1 MGASVLL
8 VHDDIATIA
17 AVRRLLSR
25 EGHEV
30 ILATSAADA
39 LIAFGHHLPE
49 LIVLAP
55 GVESGRGRVVLE
67 ELVQHPEGHKARVL
81 LLSEPIE
88 GFSAPVA
95 PLPLDGPSFVTLV
108 DTLIR
113 APAEADGWRVVEN
126 RTLSEPAKG
135 SAPADEAWHVTAPR
149 SVGGDPALANAL
161 FGDLAP
167 LNQTDW
173 EVAAMTREER
183 SAHAVHQQRERSMNA
198 ALEQAHLEVETEAIA
213 SIDSALTVG
222 TKSQWAGAAEEGD
235 SGEAWGEEDPDA
247 SVGSEWDA
255 EPPNAEGADE
265 GRPPEARTTLRFPF
279 PNAEGEEGAPAEGRL
294 AFREEPLTPPGL
306 KPVKPAP
313 KLGDE
318 GFFDVDSDEDSGAA
332 KASEPEG
339 SEPLAWKELEP
350 DPELEARASPGGV
363 DDSDETD

>member
-81 LLSEPIE
+81 LLSEAIE

-126 RTLSEPAKG
+126 RTLQEPAKG
-135 SAPADEAWHVTAPR
+135 SGPGSDEAWHATAPHA
-149 SVGGDPALANAL
+149 VGGDPALANAL

-183 SAHAVHQQRERSMNA
+183 SAHAVHQQRERSTHLAMNA
-198 ALEQAHLEVETEAIA
+198 ALEEAHLEVESEAMA
-213 SIDSALTVG
+213 SIDSALSVG
-222 TKSQWAGAAEEGD
+222 TKSEWAAGEGD
-235 SGEAWGEEDPDA
+235 SGEAWGEQDPDA
-247 SVGSEWDA
+247 NIGDEWDA
-255 EPPNAEGADE
+255 ERRTRP
-265 GRPPEARTTLRFPF
+265 GRPRAVRWKRAPRCASRSRTRRGPARK
-279 PNAEGEEGAPAEGRL
+279 GR
-294 AFREEPLTPPGL
+294 RRRGSSPS
-306 KPVKPAP
+306 VR
-313 KLGDE
+313 
-318 GFFDVDSDEDSGAA
+318 SG
-332 KASEPEG
+332 SPRRG
-339 SEPLAWKELEP
+339 SS
-350 DPELEARASPGGV
+350 R
-363 DDSDETD
+363 